1 MDEGRLAILQADVQN
16 RMALIEEVYATL
28 EERAADLHPE
38 NPMQLESV
46 AYQLHN
52 LYNAIEDLFK
62 TVADHFENQIV
73 ETPRWHTEL
82 LRRMREEIP
91 GIRPA
96 LLSQES
102 YVLLNGLRGF
112 RHFFRHAYGVPIEYS
127 QLRINLDKARQLR
140 PLLQQDVTR
149 FLQALRGAAA

>member
-1 MDEGRLAILQADVQN
+1 MEEGKLAVLQADIEGQ
-16 RMALIEEVYATL
+16 MALIEEVHATL
-28 EERAADLHPE
+28 EERAADLQPGNE
-38 NPMQLESV
+38 MQLESV

-62 TVADHFENQIV
+62 IVADHFENQIA

-91 GIRPA
+91 GVRPA
-96 LLSQES
+96 LISRES
-102 YVLLNGLRGF
+102 YTLLNGLRGF
-112 RHFFRHAYGVPIEYS
+112 RHFFRHAYGVPIEYA
-127 QLRINLDKARQLR
+127 QLQINLEKARRLR

-149 FLQALRGAAA
+149 FLQQLRGASE